1 MEDKTD
7 NFIINDE
14 AVEFDAGES
23 SSAETALPR
32 IETLSE
38 NQIINLAQNHT
49 FVSAVENGTSIRNAL
64 KLTSRQFPGFKR
76 TMRWAQKLY
85 ANYKKKGVPALLD
98 GRLNNKNQNEK
109 LIFAVEKIILSWWYA
124 RRAAGSKEIWRKVV
138 VECKEQNI
146 PAPSY
151 ESVQK
156 FLKNQSES
164 NKLVRAGKMNVWDKQ
179 GRPVV
184 RFSLT
189 SYSNQRWQ
197 IDHTRLDI
205 WIRVW
210 VKDHYEVREVWL
222 TVVLDAHSRSI
233 PGFVLSYKTPDAWT
247 TAILLRRAIL
257 PKENEK
263 WLNRGVLYILQP
275 DRGKDFM
282 SHAVQSS
289 IARLGAIFD
298 PDPPY
303 YPNRKGKIERFFLTL
318 DSHLRILQGH
328 HKAVGS
334 SETSAKKKLA
344 VLLTRDQLQIEI
356 EHWIVE
362 EYHQRENSET
372 KRKPAELWE
381 ETVQLR
387 MPEDISILDSLL
399 LKSDKIRKTGNT
411 GVRFHILGK
420 GDDRGGRYWSPEL
433 TPYWSEE
440 VVVRYNPEDL
450 QSILLYAAA
459 TGEYIC
465 EAWLMEKDS
474 RYSIVDV
481 KQARDQ
487 ARRGLLERQ
496 KYYAEEI
503 YKNDRRT
510 ARKESWK
517 QAREIEMESR
527 DLNKVSSSKKAQPT
541 ETNSVANDRMEQVKA
556 KLEKIE
562 KRDRG
567 IS

>member
-1 MEDKTD
+1 MEEEKKKLELEKTLE
-7 NFIINDE
+7 NEKAF
-14 AVEFDAGES
+14 
-23 SSAETALPR
+23 PR
-32 IETLSE
+32 IESLSE
-38 NQIINLAQNHT
+38 KQIVSLAQNHS
-49 FVSAVENGTSIRNAL
+49 FVSAVKNGSSIKNAL
-64 KLTSRQFPGFKR
+64 KLTARQFPGFER
-76 TMRWAQKLY
+76 SVRWAQKMY
-85 ANYKKKGVPALLD
+85 ADYEKRGVAALLD
-98 GRLNNKNQNEK
+98 GRHSNENQNKK
-109 LIFAVEKIILSWWYA
+109 LTYSVEKIVLSWWYA
-124 RRAAGSKEIWRKVV
+124 RRAAGPKEIWRKVIA
-138 VECKEQNI
+138 ECKKKNI
-146 PAPSY
+146 SAPAY
-151 ESVQK
+151 KTVQK
-156 FLKNQSES
+156 FLKKQSEAE
-164 NKLVRAGKMNVWDKQ
+164 KLVRAGKMNIWDKQ

-184 RFSLT
+184 RFNLT
-189 SYSNQRWQ
+189 NYSNQRWQ

-210 VKDHYEVREVWL
+210 VKDHWEVREVWL
-222 TVVLDAHSRSI
+222 TVALDAHSRSI
-233 PGFVLSYKTPDAWT
+233 AGFVLSYKTPDAWT

-263 WLNRGVLYILQP
+263 WLNRGLMSVLQP

-289 IARLGAIFD
+289 VAVLGAIFD

-318 DSHLRILQGH
+318 DSHLRILPGH
-328 HKAVGS
+328 HKAIGS
-334 SETSAKKKLA
+334 SETSANKNRAILF
-344 VLLTRDQLQIEI
+344 TREQLQREI

-399 LKSDKIRKTGNT
+399 LKSDKIRKVGNT
-411 GVRFHILGK
+411 GVRFHTTGK

-433 TPYWSEE
+433 VPYWSEE
-440 VVVRYNPEDL
+440 VIVRYNPEDL
-450 QSILLYAAA
+450 ASILIYVAA

-474 RYSIVDV
+474 RYTIADV
-481 KQARDQ
+481 KEARNQ

-496 KYYAEEI
+496 KFYAEEI
-503 YKNDRRT
+503 YKNDRRM
-510 ARKESWK
+510 ARKESWN
-517 QAREIEMESR
+517 QAREFEKESR
-527 DLNKVSSSKKAQPT
+527 KSSKAANSKKARST
-541 ETNSVANDRMEQVKA
+541 ETNSSENDLMEQVKA
-556 KLEKIE
+556 KLEKME

-567 IS
+567 IL

>member
-1 MEDKTD
+1 MEK
-7 NFIINDE
+7 
-14 AVEFDAGES
+14 ES
-23 SSAETALPR
+23 EPENNLENEKAFPR
-32 IETLSE
+32 IEKLSE
-38 NQIINLAQNHT
+38 KQIVSLAQNHS
-49 FVSAVENGTSIRNAL
+49 FVSAVKNGTSIKNAL
-64 KLTSRQFPGFKR
+64 KLTTRQFPGFKR
-76 TMRWAQKLY
+76 SIRWAQKMY
-85 ANYKKKGVPALLD
+85 ADYEKRGVAALLD
-98 GRLNNKNQNEK
+98 GRYSNQNQDKK
-109 LIFAVEKIILSWWYA
+109 LIPSVEKIILTWWYA
-124 RRAAGSKEIWRKVV
+124 RRAAGAKEIWRKVLA
-138 VECKEQNI
+138 ECKKKNI
-146 PAPSY
+146 SAPAY
-151 ESVQK
+151 KTVQK
-156 FLKNQSES
+156 FLLKQSES
-164 NKLVRAGKMNVWDKQ
+164 DKLIRAGKMSVWDKQ
-179 GRPVV
+179 ARPVV

-189 SYSNQRWQ
+189 NYSNQRWQ

-210 VKDHYEVREVWL
+210 VKDHWEVRQVWL
-222 TVVLDAHSRSI
+222 TVALDAHSRSI
-233 PGFVLSYKTPDAWT
+233 AGFVLSYKTPDAWT
-247 TAILLRRAIL
+247 TAVLLRRAIL

-263 WLNRGVLYILQP
+263 WLNRGIMYVLQP
-275 DRGKDFM
+275 DRGRDFM
-282 SHAVQSS
+282 SHAVQAS

-318 DSHLRILQGH
+318 DSHLRILAGH
-328 HKAVGS
+328 HKAIGS

-344 VLLTRDQLQIEI
+344 ILLTRDQLQTEI

-387 MPEDISILDSLL
+387 MPEDVSILDSLL
-399 LKSDKIRKTGNT
+399 LKSDQIRKVGNT
-411 GVRFHILGK
+411 GVRFHTSGK

-433 TPYWSEE
+433 VPYWNDE
-440 VVVRYNPEDL
+440 VNVRYNPEDL
-450 QSILLYAAA
+450 QSILIYIAA

-474 RYSIVDV
+474 RYTIVDV

-496 KYYAEEI
+496 KDYAEEI
-503 YKNDRRT
+503 YQTDRRM

-517 QAREIEMESR
+517 HARELEKKTHETTK
-527 DLNKVSSSKKAQPT
+527 NPVSKKAQST
-541 ETNSVANDRMEQVKA
+541 EINPSENDLMEQVKA

-567 IS
+567 IL

>member
-1 MEDKTD
+1 M
-7 NFIINDE
+7 
-14 AVEFDAGES
+14 
-23 SSAETALPR
+23 
-32 IETLSE
+32 
-38 NQIINLAQNHT
+38 
-49 FVSAVENGTSIRNAL
+49 
-64 KLTSRQFPGFKR
+64 
-76 TMRWAQKLY
+76 
-85 ANYKKKGVPALLD
+85 LD
-98 GRLNNKNQNEK
+98 GRFSNENQNKK
-109 LIFAVEKIILSWWYA
+109 LIFSVEKIILSWWYS
-124 RRAAGSKEIWRKVV
+124 RPAAGAKEIWRKVV
-138 VECKEQNI
+138 EECKEKNI

-156 FLKNQSES
+156 LLKNQSEG
-164 NKLVRAGKMNVWDKQ
+164 NKLARSGKIKVWDKQ
-179 GRPVV
+179 GKPVV
-184 RFSLT
+184 RFNLT

-210 VKDHYEVREVWL
+210 VKDHWEVREVWL
-222 TVVLDAHSRSI
+222 TVALDAHSRSI
-233 PGFVLSYKTPDAWT
+233 AGFVLSYKTPDAWT

-257 PKENEK
+257 PKGNEK
-263 WLNRGVLYILQP
+263 WLNRGVMSVLQP

-289 IARLGAIFD
+289 VARLGAIFD

-318 DSHLRILQGH
+318 DSHLRILPGH
-328 HKAVGS
+328 HKAIGS

-344 VLLTRDQLQIEI
+344 VLFTREQLQTEI

-387 MPEDISILDSLL
+387 MPEYIGILDSLL
-399 LKSDKIRKTGNT
+399 LKSDKIRKVGNT
-411 GVRFHILGK
+411 GVRFHISGK

-433 TPYWSEE
+433 TYHWQES

-450 QSILLYAAA
+450 QSILVYAAA

-474 RYSIVDV
+474 RYTIADV
-481 KQARDQ
+481 KQARNQ

-496 KYYAEEI
+496 KYYSEEI

-517 QAREIEMESR
+517 QARELEKENR
-527 DLNKVSSSKKAQPT
+527 ELNKAADSKIT
-541 ETNSVANDRMEQVKA
+541 ENQADNSASNDLMAQVKA
-556 KLEKIE
+556 KLEKME

-567 IS
+567 IA